1 MKTIRQLK
9 RPVVSYF
16 ENLFSQEKTG
26 ANIKSQIKQQQQ
38 QTQKGLFPGTGEPF
52 LLTWKAANHM
62 SQSSR

>member
-52 LLTWKAANHM
+52 LLT
-62 SQSSR
+62 